1 MVRKEKFRAWAE
13 NKFWND
19 RCAAVGAYMDA
30 MDGFCCASGM
40 TKEQRCNFEIVQE
53 SFWQNGGLDMAYQE
67 YLERDEWERSH
78 LGTAIRI
85 FHKKDFQCAVAYC
98 HYNDNYHRFGRPLV
112 ERLCDRIEPE
122 TKSKGA

>member
-30 MDGFCCASGM
+30 MDAMDGFCCASGM

-53 SFWQNGGLDMAYQE
+53 YFWQNGGLDMAYQE
-67 YLERDEWERSH
+67 YLERDEWD
-78 LGTAIRI
+78 GDI
-85 FHKKDFQCAVAYC
+85 
-98 HYNDNYHRFGRPLV
+98 
-112 ERLCDRIEPE
+112 
-122 TKSKGA
+122 